1 MHTIIRM
8 GLVNCMKILITG
20 GTSGIGYQ
28 VAETLSKRGHFVY
41 LTTHTKEQC
50 LELSDKIKNH
60 KLKMICFK
68 LDITKEED
76 RQLIDNLDIDVLVNH
91 AGIGKGGSI
100 LDMPISFV
108 KENYEVNVFS
118 SFALLQRFY
127 QNLRSKKKKGKVVIT
142 SSLAGILPLPFLG
155 SYCSTKA
162 SISMLAETLRKE
174 LKWIDNPLQITLVEL
189 GAYHTGFNQVM
200 IDNKE
205 EWITEASPFFTKR
218 LKITA
223 KQKKLFALIEK
234 KNLSSAVKK
243 MVKEIESPKPKFKV
257 RTPLLQKIGAKLY
270 LMFFK

>member
-1 MHTIIRM
+1 
-8 GLVNCMKILITG
+8 MKVLITG
-20 GTSGIGYQ
+20 GTSGIAYK

-50 LELSDKIKNH
+50 LTLSEKITKQN
-60 KLKMICFK
+60 LKIICFK

-76 RQLIDNLDIDVLVNH
+76 RRLIDNLDIDVLVNH

-100 LDMPISFV
+100 LDMPIDLV
-108 KENYEVNVFS
+108 KENYEVNVFA

-127 QNLRSKKKKGKVVIT
+127 KNIRAKKKKGRVVIT

-162 SISMLAETLRKE
+162 AISMLAETLRKE
-174 LKWIDNPLQITLVEL
+174 LKWIDNPLDITLVEL
-189 GAYHTGFNQVM
+189 GAYYTGFNQVM

-205 EWITEASPFFTKR
+205 EWITNESPFYTKR
-218 LKITA
+218 HKITE

-234 KNLSSAVKK
+234 KNVSTAVNN
-243 MVKEIESPKPKFKV
+243 MVRAIESKKPKFKV
-257 RTPLLQKIGAKLY
+257 RTPLLQRIGAKLY
-270 LMFFK
+270 LIFIK